1 MFSKDQKFIK
11 KEINFFLKKYLK
23 SFDYIYL
30 TSDLRGFIYKYKIN
44 PNLICKTLFD
54 QLLNE
59 GKTVIVPAFSFKN
72 KGVFDLKKT
81 TSNLGFLTKWT
92 LKNLEY
98 TRSEHP
104 AFSVLAV
111 GKNKKIVSR
120 VGKSAFGYDS
130 FFYRLYQ
137 KETSLMHFGRPFS
150 LKYRDTFCRTN
161 YRCFLS

>member
-23 SFDYIYL
+23 SYDYIYL

-44 PNLICKTLFD
+44 PNLICNILFD

-98 TRSEHP
+98 IRSEHP
-104 AFSVLAV
+104 VFSVLAV

-130 FFYRLYQ
+130 FFYRLYH
-137 KETSLMHFGRPFS
+137 SWNC
-150 LKYRDTFCRTN
+150 Y
-161 YRCFLS
+161 